1 MKDFLTSHSIV
12 SEIQHSTETYV
23 ARHRSPATAG
33 ANLQTRILELKPNQL
48 WTLVAEVT
56 RPLQPDVDRR
66 DVLGRVIRAIEDA
79 RDAGFDSAEMAE
91 VRGLALVALSN
102 GERRKLTSAM
112 AKIYGTALV
121 ERAKTG

>member
-1 MKDFLTSHSIV
+1 MKD
-12 SEIQHSTETYV
+12 
-23 ARHRSPATAG
+23 G
-33 ANLQTRILELKPNQL
+33 ELKPKQL

-56 RPLQPDVDRR
+56 RPLQPPEIDRR
-66 DVLGRVIRAIEDA
+66 DALGRVVRAIEDA
-79 RDAGFDSAEMAE
+79 RDAGLDSTEMAE

>member
-1 MKDFLTSHSIV
+1 M
-12 SEIQHSTETYV
+12 
-23 ARHRSPATAG
+23 
-33 ANLQTRILELKPNQL
+33 KPNQL